1 MEQFKEMPDN
11 IDVFTQNSI
20 RIRSDL
26 GVIYVDPFHMKEEPH
41 DADYVLI
48 THPHSDHFSIEDI
61 RKVIKADTILVVP
74 EKMEDDAG
82 ELKPD
87 VKDIVTVK
95 PGIYKEINGLE
106 METVPAYNTIK
117 PFHPKRAE
125 WVGYILRVNG
135 KRIYIAGDTG
145 ATKEARQVKCDI
157 ALLPIGG
164 TFTMDA
170 KRAADLANTIRPEY
184 AIPVHY
190 GGLVGKK
197 SDAQT
202 FASLVKSPVK
212 VIEKMQ
218 YFD

>member
-1 MEQFKEMPDN
+1 MLDN
-11 IDVFTQNSI
+11 IEVFTQNSI
-20 RIRSDL
+20 RIRSDR
-26 GVIYVDPFHMKEEPH
+26 GTIYVDPFRMKEESH

-48 THPHSDHFSIEDI
+48 THSHYNHFSIEDI
-61 RKVIKADTILVVP
+61 RKVVGKKTLLVVP

-82 ELKPD
+82 ELRPD

-106 METVPAYNTIK
+106 LETVPAYNTIK

-125 WVGYILRVNG
+125 WVGYILRLDG

-170 KRAADLANTIRPEY
+170 KKAADLTNLIRPEY

-190 GGLVGKK
+190 GSSVGKK
-197 SDAQT
+197 SDGQT
-202 FASLVKSPVK
+202 FASLVKGPVK
-212 VIEKMQ
+212 VVEKIQ
-218 YFD
+218 YFE

>member
-1 MEQFKEMPDN
+1 MLDN
-11 IDVFTQNSI
+11 IEVFTQNSI
-20 RIRSDL
+20 RIRSDN
-26 GVIYVDPFHMKEEPH
+26 GTIYVDPFRMKEEPH

-48 THPHSDHFSIEDI
+48 THSHYNHFSIEDI
-61 RKVIKADTILVVP
+61 RKVVGKKTLLVVP

-82 ELKPD
+82 ELRPD

-106 METVPAYNTIK
+106 LETVPAYNTIK

-125 WVGYILRVNG
+125 WVGYILRLDG

-170 KRAADLANTIRPEY
+170 KKAADLTNLIRPEY

-190 GGLVGKK
+190 GSSVGKK
-197 SDAQT
+197 SDGQT
-202 FASLVKSPVK
+202 FASLVKGPVK
-212 VIEKMQ
+212 VVEKIQ
-218 YFD
+218 YFE

>member
-1 MEQFKEMPDN
+1 MLDN
-11 IDVFTQNSI
+11 IEVFTQNSI
-20 RIRSDL
+20 RIRSDR
-26 GVIYVDPFHMKEEPH
+26 GTIYVDPFRMKEEPH

-48 THPHSDHFSIEDI
+48 THSHYNHFSIEDI
-61 RKVIKADTILVVP
+61 RKVVGKKTLLVVP

-82 ELKPD
+82 ELRPD

-106 METVPAYNTIK
+106 LETVPAYNTIK

-125 WVGYILRVNG
+125 WVGYILRLDG

-170 KRAADLANTIRPEY
+170 KKAADLTNLIRPEY

-190 GGLVGKK
+190 GSSVGKK
-197 SDAQT
+197 SDGQT
-202 FASLVKSPVK
+202 FASLVKGPVK
-212 VIEKMQ
+212 VVEKIQ
-218 YFD
+218 YFE